1 MRHIAHAGCF
11 GWVFRV
17 FARKHL
23 PVWGDNFLAADARL
37 FDVVARGSIA
47 GDGFPGW
54 RRIPDERSNSRFTS
68 GHCFHPPFRIVR
80 YEHQVILAKR

>member
-1 MRHIAHAGCF
+1 MRLYSHAGCF

-37 FDVVARGSIA
+37 FDVVIARGSIA
-47 GDGFPGW
+47 GMDFPAGVVI
-54 RRIPDERSNSRFTS
+54 RRAQPCTL
-68 GHCFHPPFRIVR
+68 
-80 YEHQVILAKR
+80 YKRPLFSSSISYCSI